1 MINDIIIILGGL
13 TITAIGMWMV
23 VKAIIQLGDD
33 EGFKKWLS
41 GN

>member
-1 MINDIIIILGGL
+1 MINDIIITLGGL
-13 TITAIGMWMV
+13 TITAAGMWMV

-33 EGFKKWLS
+33 DEFKKWLS